1 MSIFCGLVH
10 SHRSVFVS
18 YEYPANVGGIFIRPA
33 YFFFPVPS
41 YSFIHATMSVKDC
54 FAPMGA

>member
-1 MSIFCGLVH
+1 M

-18 YEYPANVGGIFIRPA
+18 YEHPANVGAFLFGWLIS
-33 YFFFPVPS
+33 YFFLPVPS